1 MKTSEESYSQQDSDH
16 LNPVYKADQMKNL
29 TSSVKNVIDTF
40 SHLVNQEPVPDIEL
54 DVFDGNLLGFYYFMT
69 FLGEV
74 VEKEDC
80 QTKRKIDQTAQTHK
94 WERKGDD

>member
-1 MKTSEESYSQQDSDH
+1 M
-16 LNPVYKADQMKNL
+16 
-29 TSSVKNVIDTF
+29 
-40 SHLVNQEPVPDIEL
+40 NQEPVPDIEL

-74 VEKEDC
+74 VEKENC

-94 WERKGDD
+94 WECKRDD